1 MLLNF
6 IHFFCFDFG
15 VSVDWMGLV
24 AGYNV
29 YWKLVNTEDFGVP
42 QHRERVY
49 IVGIRRDLQVNH
61 FQWPME
67 FKESISLKQ
76 LLGDCVPSEKRN
88 LRNMTHDE
96 DGVALNNTVRKNLQ
110 QFQDFLDKN
119 PAKQILDFIV
129 DLGGSKANWMQNRCP
144 CLTASRCKGKHGYWW
159 HQGQRFLK
167 PRDFFLLQGVWP
179 GAYKPGDVQEFQRF
193 PQNILGNMIGNAMS
207 VCVLRRLARSIFQ
220 ARGIL

>member
-1 MLLNF
+1 MVNHATKL
-6 IHFFCFDFG
+6 HSFFFAVILVLG
-15 VSVDWMGLV
+15 VSVDWTGLV

-29 YWKLVNTEDFGVP
+29 YWKLVNTEDFGIP

-129 DLGGSKANWMQNRCP
+129 DLG
-144 CLTASRCKGKHGYWW
+144 T
-159 HQGQRFLK
+159 
-167 PRDFFLLQGVWP
+167 
-179 GAYKPGDVQEFQRF
+179 
-193 PQNILGNMIGNAMS
+193 
-207 VCVLRRLARSIFQ
+207 
-220 ARGIL
+220 